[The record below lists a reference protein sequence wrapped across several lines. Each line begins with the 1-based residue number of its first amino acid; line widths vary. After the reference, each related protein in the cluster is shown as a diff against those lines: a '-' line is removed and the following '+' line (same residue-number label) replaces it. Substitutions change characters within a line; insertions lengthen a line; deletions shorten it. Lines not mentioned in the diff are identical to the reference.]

1 MCGGGGQGFKEL
13 KFPQWSSSVQDK
25 QRKRSKAQE
34 NEMKDLASESN
45 DGNDYGFPE
54 FFDNSRNL
62 GKSWHA
68 R

>member
-1 MCGGGGQGFKEL
+1 MIEI
-13 KFPQWSSSVQDK
+13 SSVVL
-25 QRKRSKAQE
+25 KRPRLAEETVRSTG
-34 NEMKDLASESN
+34 NEMKYLASESN

-54 FFDNSRNL
+54 FSDNSRNL